1 MILSRMSR
9 RTGEPDPV
17 LSSQM
22 APEAYWSLSLPGYV
36 NPPWRGVIRRDASLS
51 VPHLKLEAFLI
62 PLFCP
67 IRVRTPFKHHMT
79 RCLPDLA
86 RRLLSF

>member
-1 MILSRMSR
+1 M
-9 RTGEPDPV
+9 V
-17 LSSQM
+17 
-22 APEAYWSLSLPGYV
+22 
-36 NPPWRGVIRRDASLS
+36 RRDASLI

-79 RCLPDLA
+79 RCQSEHILSVKKRLA
-86 RRLLSF
+86 LALREL